1 MTIDNN
7 LCRRRPHHPI
17 LHGYARARRGFA
29 AARLRWAE
37 TRQKKTKVV
46 NLSPARQLP
55 PPPPPEIFLL
65 HSIGTRY
72 IWHSIRNRINKHNC
86 GMILTYR
93 VSCPELQLPDWVE
106 SVCATMQS
114 SGQKLRSLPGLT
126 GVSAAVC
133 HVAIWPFG
141 NAAADSKWLTISNS
155 PFSCPAYQS
164 GFSLAS
170 NILVNSVTL
179 GDGRRWEEVGGDEY
193 NGDASSPPPLPTI

>member
-1 MTIDNN
+1 MSTSSPPSHI
-7 LCRRRPHHPI
+7 
-17 LHGYARARRGFA
+17 ARIRQSKK
-29 AARLRWAE
+29 RLRCCPVKAGGNPTKE
-37 TRQKKTKVV
+37 NQGCKLIARKTTAT
-46 NLSPARQLP
+46 SPPP

-193 NGDASSPPPLPTI
+193 NGDASSPSPPLPTI